1 MIDNYLQELEKEET
15 NRLND
20 GIELIASENYP
31 SQDILDLLGSHLSVK
46 YAEGFPNEV
55 SKQGR
60 HYAGCEVINK
70 VENYAIEKA
79 KELFGVNFAC
89 VQPHSGSQA
98 NQAVYAGLLQPG
110 DTVLGMG
117 IEYGGHLTHFS
128 KASSTGNIYNPIYY
142 GLDENG
148 ELNYKEIEQ
157 KLYEYNPKMLVVGA
171 SAYSKRIDYER
182 IREIVDEY
190 NEKVWKYHVDRKF
203 SDDFVM
209 KDAYTFYVADNYV
222 SSNTPFCTG
231 FNVKKGMTKQDIYD
245 THKCIIMSDSAHVMG
260 FIAAHMW
267 KDKYDPT
274 KWCDV
279 ITSTTHKTL
288 RGPRGGII
296 LWNDEKLCSKI
307 NSGCFPKIQ
316 GGPNEALVAAKAQ
329 CFIEALK
336 PEFKDYM
343 EQVYRNMQALINGI
357 KDFDKENKIGFISNG
372 SENHMVLIDLR
383 NSGINGK
390 QAEDLLTS
398 YHIICNKNMMPGDS
412 KPSESSA
419 IRIGTPAITTRGFDE
434 SMSFELGR
442 IIARILLRGK
452 QEVKEGL
459 VDFEAESIRSTVKK
473 MLDKVGPFYKTKK
486 VEKLLQDNDP
496 NTPNDLA

>member
-1 MIDNYLQELEKEET
+1 MIDSYLRELEKEET

-79 KELFGVNFAC
+79 KELFDVNFAC

-98 NQAVYAGLLQPG
+98 NQAVYAGLLKPG

-128 KASSTGNIYNPIYY
+128 KASSTGHMYNPVYY

-148 ELNYKEIEQ
+148 ELNYEEIKQ
-157 KLYEYNPKMLVVGA
+157 KLYEYHPRMLVVGA
-171 SAYSKRIDYER
+171 SAYSKRINYELIHSIVEDYNQAMYYEQGGS
-182 IREIVDEY
+182 
-190 NEKVWKYHVDRKF
+190 NNP
-203 SDDFVM
+203 
-209 KDAYTFYVADNYV
+209 DADPKSCYL
-222 SSNTPFCTG
+222 
-231 FNVKKGMTKQDIYD
+231 
-245 THKCIIMSDSAHVMG
+245 MSDSAHVMG
-260 FIAAHMW
+260 FIAAHLW

-279 ITSTTHKTL
+279 VTSTTHKTL

-343 EQVYRNMQALINGI
+343 EQVYRNMQALIDGI
-357 KDFDKENKIGFISNG
+357 KDFDKESKIGFISNG
-372 SENHMVLIDLR
+372 SENHMVLVDLR

-390 QAEDLLTS
+390 QAEDLLAS
-398 YHIICNKNMMPGDS
+398 YHVICNKNMMPGDS

-434 SMSFELGR
+434 GMSFQLGR
-442 IIARILLRGK
+442 LIARILLRGK
-452 QEVKEGL
+452 RVEQTDV
-459 VDFEAESIRSTVKK
+459 VDFESESIRSTVKK
-473 MLDKVGPFYKTKK
+473 MLDKVGPFYKVKEVKK
-486 VEKLLQDNDP
+486 INSR
-496 NTPNDLA
+496 